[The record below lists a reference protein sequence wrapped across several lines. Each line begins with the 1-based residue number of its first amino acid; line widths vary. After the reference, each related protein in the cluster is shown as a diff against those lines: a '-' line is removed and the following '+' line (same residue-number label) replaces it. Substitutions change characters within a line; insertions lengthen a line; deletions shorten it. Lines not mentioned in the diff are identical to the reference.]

1 MKWNGIDYRLRIEA
15 RLDNPGWVGVVSSVF
30 GILFA
35 LIVGG
40 FVLKAAGA
48 SNPIATYR
56 EIFKEG
62 FGTFADWQ
70 AGLHAVV
77 TNTSCPK
84 GMLCFGPL
92 SDTLVK
98 ASPVLLTALAC
109 IIAFRMKLW
118 NIGADGQMFL
128 GAWAATGVA
137 VFILP
142 DTTNRVVMLT
152 VMALAGIS
160 AGLIYGIIPGFLK
173 ARLNINEIITTLML
187 NYVAYKWIEYFVVVG
202 PWSIGDFESTGHF
215 PAAATWPRLTEYAKQ
230 YPITA
235 GLTIHPGIFLGIV
248 AAILLAWI
256 LFRSRWGYEIRVIGD
271 NPRAARYAGINLKR
285 NIILVM
291 GLSGALAGLAGM
303 NEVAALREL
312 NGRFQRGYGFTGV
325 IVAWLAR
332 LNPLAAILV
341 SVLFGGL
348 LVGTK
353 LIQPQ
358 GIASMLQ
365 GVILFIVIGTE
376 LLFHYRIELDKV
388 ELASVVVE
396 NKSLNDNELEEEISR
411 DQ

>member
-1 MKWNGIDYRLRIEA
+1 MNFPLTSYRLRVEA
-15 RLDNPGWVGVVSSVF
+15 RLDNPKWIGLVSSVI
-30 GILFA
+30 GVLLALF
-35 LIVGG
+35 VGG
-40 FVLKAAGA
+40 IVLKAAGA
-48 SNPIATYR
+48 TNPIATYG

-62 FGTFADWQ
+62 FGTLADWQ
-70 AGLHAVV
+70 AGIHAWI

-84 GMLCFGPL
+84 GSLCFGPL

-98 ASPVLLTALAC
+98 ASPVLLTTLAC

-137 VFILP
+137 VFLMP
-142 DTTNRVVMLT
+142 KTTDRWLMLT
-152 VMALAGIS
+152 VMGLAGTL
-160 AGLIYGIIPGFLK
+160 AGVVYGAIPGFLK

-187 NYVAYKWIEYFVVVG
+187 NYVAYKLLEFFVVVG
-202 PWSIGDFESTGHF
+202 PWSLGGFESTGRF
-215 PAAATWPRLTEYAKQ
+215 PKPATWPRLTEYAKE

-235 GLTIHPGIFLGIV
+235 GLTAHPGILLGIA

-256 LFRSRWGYEIRVIGD
+256 LYRSRWGYEIRVIGN
-271 NPRAARYAGINLKR
+271 NPNAARYAGISLAR
-285 NIILVM
+285 NILLVM
-291 GLSGALAGLAGM
+291 CLSGGLAGLAGM

-332 LNPLAAILV
+332 LNPIAAIFV
-341 SVLFGGL
+341 AILFGGL

-365 GVILFIVIGTE
+365 GVILFVVVGTE
-376 LLFHYRIELDKV
+376 LLFHYRVRLEKV
-388 ELASVVVE
+388 EPVAAPKMGDAS
-396 NKSLNDNELEEEISR
+396 
-411 DQ
+411 

>member
-1 MKWNGIDYRLRIEA
+1 MKQQSISYKLNVET
-15 RLDNPGWVGVVSSVF
+15 RLDNPGWVGMVSS
-30 GILFA
+30 ILGVVLS

-40 FVLKAAGA
+40 FVLHAAGA
-48 SNPIATYR
+48 ADPIATYR

-62 FGTFADWQ
+62 FGMPADWQ
-70 AGLHAVV
+70 AGFTAMFS
-77 TNTSCPK
+77 NTACPK

-98 ASPVLLTALAC
+98 TAPILLTSLAC
-109 IIAFRMKLW
+109 IFAFRMKLW

-137 VFILP
+137 IFILP
-142 DTTNRVVMLT
+142 KTTDRTVMLA
-152 VMALAGIS
+152 VMALAGIL
-160 AGLIYGIIPGFLK
+160 AGLVYGAIPGFLK

-187 NYVAYKWIEYFVVVG
+187 NYVAYKMLEFFVVVG
-202 PWSIGDFESTGHF
+202 PWSLGGFESTGRF
-215 PAAATWPRLTEYAKQ
+215 PTSATWPRLTELAKKF
-230 YPITA
+230 PITG
-235 GLTIHPGIFLGIV
+235 GLTVHPGIFLGIA

-256 LFRSRWGYEIRVIGD
+256 LYRSRWGYEIRVIGN
-271 NPRAARYAGINLKR
+271 NPKAARYAGINLKR

-291 GLSGALAGLAGM
+291 SLSGALAGLAGM

-312 NGRFQRGYGFTGV
+312 TGRFPRGYGFTGV

-332 LNPLAAILV
+332 LNPLAAIFV
-341 SVLFGGL
+341 SFLFGGL

-365 GVILFIVIGTE
+365 GVILFVVVGTE
-376 LLFHYRIELDKV
+376 LIFRYRVRLEKV
-388 ELASVVVE
+388 EQAVAPETGDVP
-396 NKSLNDNELEEEISR
+396 
-411 DQ
+411 